1 MYALLKN
8 IHAWIGALALISFWL
23 AGFSRKGSARHRW
36 IGRVYLI
43 AMCGILATGFP
54 MAALAFNAGHLVP
67 AIFLAYLLVITGN
80 AMWLAW
86 SAVRSKQRF
95 ADFTGPMYRALMVM
109 TPIAGLITLAVGI
122 QTQSTLLMGFSMI
135 GIVSGYRMYQ
145 GMRRGPEHRLWWR
158 EAHMD
163 AMLGNAIATHIAFL
177 SIGLPK
183 LLPMLSGPVL
193 QNLAWFGPVVVALIA
208 RTFLIRR
215 FPKGAPMPSPVSPG
229 NPAVERPSQAA

>member
-1 MYALLKN
+1 MYALLKYA
-8 IHAWIGALALISFWL
+8 HAWIGALALITFWL
-23 AGFSRKGSARHRW
+23 AGFARKGSNAHRW
-36 IGRVYLI
+36 IGRIYLI

-54 MAALAFNAGHLVP
+54 MAALAYSVGFVEQ

-86 SAVRSKQRF
+86 SAVRNKQSF
-95 ADFTGPMYRALMVM
+95 AGFTGPMYRALMVL
-109 TPIAGLITLAVGI
+109 TPIAGVITLIVGI
-122 QTQSTLLMGFSMI
+122 QTGATLLMGFSVI
-135 GIVSGYRMYQ
+135 GIISGYRMFQ
-145 GMRRGPEHRLWWR
+145 GIRRGPEHRLWWR

-193 QNLAWFGPVVVALIA
+193 QNLAWFGPVVIA
-208 RTFLIRR
+208 WTARAFLIRR
-215 FPKGAPMPSPVSPG
+215 FPKGAPIPTNANQPTRATVITT
-229 NPAVERPSQAA
+229 QAR